1 MVAKIGRGIV
11 ETGRFGAARM
21 VDWEA
26 LHSTG
31 EAKSLLLTRLLF
43 FLRGDHSWYKATRTS
58 FYSFRMNRGFYTIMA
73 AQFFSSLAD
82 NALLFV
88 AISLLTSMNAPASL
102 TPLLKLSFVLFYVL
116 LAAFVGAFADSLPK
130 GRVMFIA
137 NLIKISGCALM
148 FFTVHPLLAYAVVG
162 FGAAVYSPAKYGIL
176 TELLPPEKLVP
187 ANGWIEGLT
196 VMSII
201 LGTVAGGTLVSERG
215 SSFLLGLGMPGIDTG
230 AEAAMAV
237 VVGVYILAALFNL
250 RIPDTGARYEHQERN
265 PAKLIADF
273 ANCSA
278 TLWRDKLGQISLA
291 VTTLFW
297 GAGATLQF
305 IVLKW
310 AERSLHMPLDKAT
323 NLIGVVAIGVA
334 LGAAMAARMIP
345 LRKSLTVIPLGII
358 MGLVVCSMVFVTSV
372 NLAYPLL
379 ALIGFLSGFF
389 VVPMNALLQHRGHVL
404 MSAGHSIAVQNFNEN
419 LSILTMLALYAIMI
433 TLNLDL
439 DIIIVLFG
447 MSVAGI
453 MYFIGRRHA
462 ANQREHD
469 SLALIGEHKH

>member
-1 MVAKIGRGIV
+1 
-11 ETGRFGAARM
+11 
-21 VDWEA
+21 
-26 LHSTG
+26 
-31 EAKSLLLTRLLF
+31 
-43 FLRGDHSWYKATRTS
+43 
-58 FYSFRMNRGFYTIMA
+58 MNRGFYTIMA

-82 NALLFV
+82 NALIFV
-88 AISLLTSMNAPASL
+88 AIGLLTAMKAPPSL

-116 LAAFVGAFADSLPK
+116 LAAFVGAFADSMAK

-137 NLIKISGCALM
+137 NLIKVFGCALI
-148 FFTVHPLLAYAVVG
+148 FFGVHPLIACAVVG

-176 TELLPPEKLVP
+176 TELLPPEKLVA

-201 LGTVAGGTLVSERG
+201 LGTVMGGALVSVHG
-215 SSFLLGLGMPGIDTG
+215 GVWLMSLDFPVIDTGIDTPLK
-230 AEAAMAV
+230 ASLSVLIV
-237 VVGVYILAALFNL
+237 VYALAALFNL
-250 RIPDTGARYEHQERN
+250 RIPDTGAHYEHQERN
-265 PAKLIADF
+265 PIKLIADF
-273 ANCSA
+273 AECSA
-278 TLWRDKLGQISLA
+278 TLWKDKLGQISLA

-310 AERSLHMPLDKAT
+310 AERSLHMKLDKAST
-323 NLIGVVAIGVA
+323 LIGVVAIGVA
-334 LGAAMAARMIP
+334 VGAAMAAKLIP

-358 MGLVVCSMVFVTSV
+358 MGIVVMGMTLVYSVTV
-372 NLAYPLL
+372 AVPLL
-379 ALIGFLSGFF
+379 LIIGLLSGFF

-419 LSILTMLALYAIMI
+419 LSILTMLAVYAIMI

-439 DIIIVLFG
+439 NIIIVLFG
-447 MSVAGI
+447 FTLAGL
-453 MYFIGRRHA
+453 MYMIGRRHA

>member
-1 MVAKIGRGIV
+1 
-11 ETGRFGAARM
+11 
-21 VDWEA
+21 
-26 LHSTG
+26 
-31 EAKSLLLTRLLF
+31 
-43 FLRGDHSWYKATRTS
+43 
-58 FYSFRMNRGFYTIMA
+58 MNRGFYTIMA

-88 AISLLTSMNAPASL
+88 AIDVLVSMHAPASL

-137 NLIKISGCALM
+137 NLIKVFGCALM
-148 FFTVHPLLAYAVVG
+148 FLTVHPLVAYAVVG

-176 TELLPPEKLVP
+176 TELLPAEKLVA

-196 VMSII
+196 VLSII
-201 LGTVAGGTLVSERG
+201 FGTVLGGALVSTKG
-215 SSFLLGLGMPGIDTG
+215 SALLLGFDFPLIDTGIDTTS
-230 AEAAMAV
+230 EAAMAV
-237 VVGVYILAALFNL
+237 VVVMYLAAALFNL
-250 RIPDTGARYEHQERN
+250 RIPETGARYEHQERN
-265 PAKLIADF
+265 PAKLISDF

-278 TLWRDKLGQISLA
+278 TLWKDKLGQISLA

-297 GAGATLQF
+297 GAGATLQL

-310 AERSLHMPLDKAT
+310 AERSLHMPLDEAT
-323 NLIGVVAIGVA
+323 SLIGVVAIGVA
-334 LGAAMAARMIP
+334 IGAALAAQIVP
-345 LRKSLTVIPLGII
+345 LRKSLTVIPMGIL
-358 MGLVVCSMVFVTSV
+358 MGLVVTIMVFVHNV
-372 NLAYPLL
+372 IIAYPLL

-439 DIIIVLFG
+439 NVIIVMFG
-447 MSVAGI
+447 LSIAGVTFMI
-453 MYFIGRRHA
+453 MRLHQR
-462 ANQREHD
+462 NQAQHD

>member
-1 MVAKIGRGIV
+1 
-11 ETGRFGAARM
+11 
-21 VDWEA
+21 
-26 LHSTG
+26 
-31 EAKSLLLTRLLF
+31 
-43 FLRGDHSWYKATRTS
+43 
-58 FYSFRMNRGFYTIMA
+58 MNRGFYTIMA

-82 NALLFV
+82 NALIFV
-88 AISLLTSMNAPASL
+88 AIGLLTAMKAPASL

-116 LAAFVGAFADSLPK
+116 LAAFVGAFADSMPK
-130 GRVMFIA
+130 GRVMFVA
-137 NLIKISGCALM
+137 NLIKVFGCCLI
-148 FFTVHPLLAYAVVG
+148 FFGVHPLVACAVVG

-176 TELLPPEKLVP
+176 TELLPPEKLVA

-201 LGTVAGGTLVSERG
+201 LGTVMGGALVSVHGGAWLMNLDVPGIET
-215 SSFLLGLGMPGIDTG
+215 GIDTPTK
-230 AEAAMAV
+230 AQLAV
-237 VVGVYILAALFNL
+237 LIAVYALAAGFNL

-265 PAKLIADF
+265 PARLIADF
-273 ANCSA
+273 ADCSA
-278 TLWRDKLGQISLA
+278 TLWKDKLGQISLA

-323 NLIGVVAIGVA
+323 SLIGVVAIGVA
-334 LGAAMAARMIP
+334 VGAAAAAKMIP
-345 LRKSLTVIPLGII
+345 LKKSLTVIPLGII
-358 MGLVVCSMVFVTSV
+358 MGLVVTAMTMVYSLTVAV
-372 NLAYPLL
+372 PLL
-379 ALIGFLSGFF
+379 LIIGLLSGFF

-439 DIIIVLFG
+439 NVIIVLFG
-447 MSVAGI
+447 LSLAGI
-453 MYFIGRRHA
+453 MWLIGRRHA

>member
-1 MVAKIGRGIV
+1 
-11 ETGRFGAARM
+11 
-21 VDWEA
+21 
-26 LHSTG
+26 
-31 EAKSLLLTRLLF
+31 
-43 FLRGDHSWYKATRTS
+43 
-58 FYSFRMNRGFYTIMA
+58 MNRGFYTIMA

-88 AISLLTSMNAPASL
+88 AISLLVAMDAPASL

-137 NLIKISGCALM
+137 NIIKVVGCALM

-201 LGTVAGGTLVSERG
+201 LGTVLGGTLVSERG
-215 SSFLLGLGMPGIDTG
+215 TAFLLSFDAFAGLGITTG

-237 VVGVYILAALFNL
+237 VVGIYILAALFNL

-310 AERSLHMPLDKAT
+310 AERSLGMPLDKAT

-345 LRKSLTVIPLGII
+345 LRKSLTVIPMGII
-358 MGLVVCSMVFVTSV
+358 MGLVVTSMVFVTSV
-372 NLAYPLL
+372 TVAYPLL

-419 LSILTMLALYAIMI
+419 LSILVMLAAYAIMI

-439 DIIIVLFG
+439 NIIIVIFG
-447 MSVAGI
+447 LSVAGI
-453 MYFIGRRHA
+453 MLLIQRRHTL
-462 ANQREHD
+462 NQREHD
-469 SLALIGEHKH
+469 SLGLIGEGKH